1 MDEVEEEKMDEVE
14 EEDDVEEED
23 EVEKEEKVEKWSIW
37 NGEGSPYLF
46 IQDERQLSYSINL
59 TKIIYILYNGM
70 VE

>member
-14 EEDDVEEED
+14 EEDDVEK
-23 EVEKEEKVEKWSIW
+23 EVEEWSIW

-46 IQDERQLSYSINL
+46 IQDEPQLSYSINL
-59 TKIIYILYNGM
+59 TKIIYYTSNGIEDKNYKDE

>member
-14 EEDDVEEED
+14 EEED